1 MKKIFTVILG
11 LLLLVG
17 SSFALQPEIVGGVRD
32 GLAVGIMTDHQMG
45 RSWGMRM
52 GVEATTGKQP
62 LILFLGGKFYLSNI
76 SYNSLLSLG
85 VHVVGYMG
93 STSNNNVGFGVSGII
108 NNAFGV
114 KPMFVELGV
123 DVVGTARGVV
133 QLGYKLY

>member
-1 MKKIFTVILG
+1 MKKIIAAIFS
-11 LLLLVG
+11 LLLLVS

-45 RSWGMRM
+45 RNWGMRM
-52 GVEATTGKQP
+52 GIEATTGKQP

-93 STSNNNVGFGVSGII
+93 SSSNNALGFGLSGII

-114 KPMFVELGV
+114 KPMFVEFGV
-123 DVVGTARGVV
+123 DIVNTARGVV

>member
-93 STSNNNVGFGVSGII
+93 STSNNNVGFGVYGII

>member
-1 MKKIFTVILG
+1 MRKVMAIILG
-11 LLLLVG
+11 LLLLIG

-45 RSWGMRM
+45 RNWGMRM

-93 STSNNNVGFGVSGII
+93 STSSNNVGFGVSGII